1 MMLKKQHKYDNSIK
15 NTSQFKDLQKTLI
28 HKMFLNKTFW
38 FDIIRHHQEVPNKV
52 TNEILDN

>member
-28 HKMFLNKTFW
+28 RKMFLNKNLW
-38 FDIIRHHQEVPNKV
+38 FDIIRHQEVPNKV